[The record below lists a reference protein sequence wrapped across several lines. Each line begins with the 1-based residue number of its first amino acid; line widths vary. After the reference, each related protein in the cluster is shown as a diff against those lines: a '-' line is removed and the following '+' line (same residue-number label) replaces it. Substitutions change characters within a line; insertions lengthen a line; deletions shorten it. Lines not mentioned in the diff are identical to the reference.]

1 MAAYRPFSSGLSVSK
16 NYSMHPIQV
25 DIEDRVD
32 QRRFSNA
39 ALERSEPIVESING
53 I

>member
-1 MAAYRPFSSGLSVSK
+1 MVDVCFSNAINDV
-16 NYSMHPIQV
+16 YSTHPIQV

-39 ALERSEPIVESING
+39 TLECSEHIVESINEK
-53 I
+53 